1 MIAEGTVYVDG
12 ELSLVPRH
20 PSDAEE
26 IFAIVGRHRA
36 SLGEWLTW
44 IDATRTPADARRYA
58 QFAQVQFESRVAFDY
73 ALRFGGA
80 IVGAIGIHGIDWA
93 HRSAQM
99 GYWISPEATGK
110 GIVTRA
116 AAALTAHAFT
126 HLDMHRLE
134 IRCVVQNRKSRA
146 VAERLGY
153 IHEGTLADAYLLHGR
168 FRDISLYATTEGR
181 WASSLTPA
189 GTT

>member
-1 MIAEGTVYVDG
+1 VDG
-12 ELSLVPRH
+12 DLTLVARH

-26 IFAIVGRHRA
+26 IFALIERHRA

-44 IDATRTPADARRYA
+44 LDATRSVGDARRYA

-73 ALRFGGA
+73 AMRSGSA
-80 IVGAIGIHGIDWA
+80 IVGAIGIHGLDWA

-99 GYWISPEATGK
+99 GYWLAPEARGR

-116 AAALTAHAFT
+116 AAALTTHAFA
-126 HLDMHRLE
+126 HLDLHRLE
-134 IRCVVQNRKSRA
+134 IRCVVENERSRA

-153 IHEGTLADAYLLHGR
+153 VHEGTLGEAYLLHGR
-168 FRDISLYATTEGR
+168 YRDISLYGMTER
-181 WASSLTPA
+181 AWALR
-189 GTT
+189 

>member
-1 MIAEGTVYVDG
+1 MIAEGTVHVDG

-20 PSDAEE
+20 PSDADE
-26 IFAIVGRHRA
+26 IFAIVAHHRT

-73 ALRFGGA
+73 AVRRGGTIA
-80 IVGAIGIHGIDWA
+80 GAIGIHGIDWA

-99 GYWISPEATGK
+99 GYWISPEETGK

-116 AAALTAHAFT
+116 AAALTTHAFAR
-126 HLDMHRLE
+126 LDIHRLE
-134 IRCVVQNRKSRA
+134 IRCVVQNHKSRA

-153 IHEGTLADAYLLHGR
+153 AHEGTLHEAYLLHGR
-168 FRDISLYATTEGR
+168 FRDISLYATTEER
-181 WASSLTPA
+181 WRAH
-189 GTT
+189 